1 MSEVRAYH
9 PGTGGEAIVDEEA
22 MSHLRRSGWL
32 LTSEWEANQAAAA
45 EAEAAKP
52 AVKAAKNTEE
62 K

>member
-9 PGTGGEAIVDEEA
+9 PGTGGECVVDEEA
-22 MSHLRRSGWL
+22 MPHLRRSGWL

-45 EAEAAKP
+45 EAADKAP
-52 AVKAAKNTEE
+52 AVKSAKSTEE